1 MLHGYQRMKIFIESL
16 YGSYIE
22 FHQLNSNVIFKK
34 INSGMKKLKKKNY
47 FLRKT
52 IKHDIQVI

>member
-22 FHQLNSNVIFKK
+22 FHQLNSNVILRKSIQGWK
-34 INSGMKKLKKKNY
+34 AKKNY